1 MQSVQ
6 QVPSLGYTAF
16 LGLYYS
22 YLDQHFASFGLPP
35 LPTEH
40 CHLMTTPN
48 RSFFRFLGQL
58 AISALTFLIGS
69 QASSGTD
76 WDTRNEEFSKSIEPL
91 LQKYCLGCHSG
102 AQAESGLALNH
113 FKDAREVFRQ
123 RAVWEGVAKRMEI
136 GDMPPADAPQPS
148 KEESARMTQWIRST
162 LNDIDCGKT
171 PNPGAVTLRRI
182 NRIEYRN
189 SIRDLF
195 RIDYEPSANFPG
207 DDVGYGFDNIGDVLT
222 LPPLLMEKYVRAAEE
237 ISQQVIIA
245 PAQGPV
251 FDSPRK
257 ISQLT
262 ADTGGNFEGSR
273 FVFFSNGKITF
284 EEQAPWTG
292 RYTLELGMAGSAAEG
307 RFPKVILSIDGKK
320 VEEVTVETDSPNTPK
335 TFTIPIRMR
344 AGKRVFELNFANDH
358 YVPAKDGQ
366 PPQDTNLYIYDLRLT
381 GQKPAE
387 KVPQLALPEIHRE
400 LVRDA
405 TPTATRS
412 VAESAKDVMRRV
424 ASRAYRRPATDDEL
438 NRLATIVEQSVA
450 AGESYE
456 AGLQTAVAAVLVSP
470 HFLFK
475 IEEPSHRIAGEY
487 PLLSEFELA
496 TRMSYF
502 LWSSTP
508 DRELLSLASKK
519 QLREPGVLAAQLDR
533 MLRDDRARDFVR
545 NFAGQWLTLR
555 KLDQFTP
562 NAGMFPDW
570 NDSLR
575 ESMRTESY
583 YLFLYILRENMSV
596 LRLLDADFSF
606 MNESLARYY
615 QIPGISGEKFQKV
628 SLKGHKRMGILT
640 HASVLAVT
648 SNPTRTSPVKRG
660 KWILDNILGTPPPPA
675 PPGVPELEKG
685 ELTGTLREQ
694 LEQHRANPS
703 CAACHKQMDP
713 IGLALEN
720 YDAVGRWRT
729 EERGAPIDASGEL
742 PTGEVIK
749 NPADLIR
756 LIREKKSEQFARTL
770 TEKLMTYAIGRGIE
784 YYDRCAIDKIL
795 SETSKNDYRFKDLL
809 LAIITS
815 DPFQRKGTKNIDDT
829 SDPISI
835 DNKPSNKTTDAKN
848 TSEAKP

>member
-1 MQSVQ
+1 M
-6 QVPSLGYTAF
+6 
-16 LGLYYS
+16 
-22 YLDQHFASFGLPP
+22 ASFGLPS

-40 CHLMTTPN
+40 CLLMTTPK
-48 RSFFRFLGQL
+48 RSFFRFLGRF
-58 AISALTFLIGS
+58 AISASTLLMGV
-69 QASSGTD
+69 QASLGTD

-123 RAVWEGVAKRMEI
+123 RGVWEGVAKRMEI

-195 RIDYEPSANFPG
+195 GIDYEPAAGFPG

-222 LPPLLMEKYVRAAEE
+222 LPPLLMDKYVKAAEE
-237 ISQQVIIA
+237 ISEKVIIA
-245 PAQGPV
+245 PAPAPI

-257 ISQLT
+257 LSQLT
-262 ADTGGNFEGSR
+262 AESGGNYDGSR
-273 FVFFSNGKITF
+273 FEFFSNSKATF
-284 EEQAPWTG
+284 EEHAPWTG
-292 RYTLELGMAGSAAEG
+292 RYALQLGMAGSAAEG
-307 RFPKVILSIDGKK
+307 RFPKVVISVDGKK
-320 VEEVTVETDSPNTPK
+320 VEEITVETPTANNPVPFS
-335 TFTIPIRMR
+335 IPLRLR
-344 AGKRVFELNFANDH
+344 TGKRIFEIAFVNDH

-366 PPQDTNLYIYDLRLT
+366 PAQDTNLYIYELRLT

-387 KVPQLALPEIHRE
+387 KIPPLALPEIHRE

-405 TPTATRS
+405 IPNATRS
-412 VAESAKDVMRRV
+412 VADAAKDVLRRV

-487 PLLSEFELA
+487 PLLNEFELA
-496 TRMSYF
+496 TRLSYF

-519 QLREPGVLAAQLDR
+519 RLREPGVLAAQLDR
-533 MLRDDRARDFVR
+533 MLRDDRARDFVK

-575 ESMRTESY
+575 ELMRTESY
-583 YLFLYILRENMSV
+583 FLFLYILRENMSV

-729 EERGAPIDASGEL
+729 EERGTPIDASGEL

-809 LAIITS
+809 LAIIYS
-815 DPFQRKGTKNIDDT
+815 DPFQRKGTKNIDDAT
-829 SDPISI
+829 DPISKV
-835 DNKPSNKTTDAKN
+835 NNPTNPSETKP
-848 TSEAKP
+848 